1 MPMLKT
7 RLQSVL
13 LHPLAKSGLALLCGL
28 PMVWLVWAAAN
39 NGLGAN
45 PAEAL
50 IRSTGDWTL
59 RSLCVVLAVTPLR
72 LWTGLPQV
80 ARFRRLLG
88 LNVFAYGTAHLLA
101 YAWLDMGLDLADV
114 WADVN
119 KRPFIFVGF
128 SSWLVL
134 LALAA
139 TSFNAAVRYMGV
151 VRWRRLHRLVYALAA
166 LAILHFW
173 WMRTGKNNFDE
184 VWIYSAVLTILLGA
198 RWIRPRGGP

>member
-7 RLQSVL
+7 RLQSLL

-128 SSWLVL
+128 SMRPFGTWASFAGGACIDLFTPWRHWPSC
-134 LALAA
+134 
-139 TSFNAAVRYMGV
+139 TSGGCAPVK
-151 VRWRRLHRLVYALAA
+151 
-166 LAILHFW
+166 
-173 WMRTGKNNFDE
+173 TT
-184 VWIYSAVLTILLGA
+184 S
-198 RWIRPRGGP
+198 PRFGSTPRC